1 MYRGRNHLA
10 HFYDLCGHTLDC
22 VDSAKYL
29 GVILSNDLSWSP
41 HIQSVYNRANSTLGF
56 LRRNLRRCPAALRE
70 TPYITLV
77 LDWSSLK
84 VFQQFFR
91 CEKNASNIF
100 GAEKNTSIIF
110 GAEIFASNIFGVKSI
125 LANFSAPK
133 KMLA

>member
-56 LRRNLRRCPAALRE
+56 LRRNLRRCPAALKE
-70 TPYITLV
+70 TSYITLV
-77 LDWSSLK
+77 RS
-84 VFQQFFR
+84 VM
-91 CEKNASNIF
+91 EYASPVWDPHLSKDTF
-100 GAEKNTSIIF
+100 LLER
-110 GAEIFASNIFGVKSI
+110 V
-125 LANFSAPK
+125 L
-133 KMLA
+133 